1 MATKAKIGD
10 LLKQLKL
17 EFIKVNLIQSSL
29 DSIIF
34 FLVSNLFLFVIS
46 LDLIGNFENYLV
58 LGGFTMSFF
67 VFDLYY
73 RVKSYHLELYEEKN
87 PSLEEAL
94 RTARDNIDKSN
105 TVSEALFNDVKSK
118 TRKITS
124 ESIIPSRRIIEKIV
138 LIGLLCFLTVGS
150 GIANFQISSP
160 ERNLLSNVNLT
171 FSENEKIDERNTS
184 LINGSGILEKANN
197 PNLEPANLGLQIE
210 GSGASGN
217 EKFNIDVSAENLSF
231 SSTEGRT
238 PENLELAKKYSL
250 EIKKFD

>member
-1 MATKAKIGD
+1 MATKTKIED

-58 LGGFTMSFF
+58 LGGFTITFF
-67 VFDLYY
+67 FFDLYY

-105 TVSEALFNDVKSK
+105 TVSEALFKDVKSK

-150 GIANFQISSP
+150 GIASFQLSSP
-160 ERNLLSNVNLT
+160 ERNLLDNLDIP
-171 FSENEKIDERNTS
+171 FSEDQKVDERNVS
-184 LINGSGILEKANN
+184 ILDGEDILEKANN
-197 PNLEPANLGLQIE
+197 PNVEPANLGLQIE

-217 EKFNIDVSAENLSF
+217 KEFNMDVPAESLSF